1 MVTIIDDGLLAR
13 VVAAGD
19 PRHAVGVDSPAV
31 VTTGLWY
38 YRFARALLDDR
49 SISGRHS
56 AAFGNIDTETRLA
69 LVSLLPEGVSV
80 IGLEAVTPAAAI
92 AARDVGSAGIH
103 LNALAAEAVG
113 VALQTGG
120 KLFVATPSPS
130 LAAAADLLGFGYSEV
145 P

>member
-1 MVTIIDDGLLAR
+1 MVTIIDDALLAR

-19 PRHAVGVDSPAV
+19 PRRAAGVDSPAV

-49 SISGRHS
+49 SISGRLS
-56 AAFGNIDTETRLA
+56 AAFGNIDTEARLA
-69 LVSLLPEGVSV
+69 LVSLLPEGV
-80 IGLEAVTPAAAI
+80 IIMGLEVVTPTAATAT
-92 AARDVGSAGIH
+92 RDAGLAGIH

-120 KLFVATPSPS
+120 EILVATPSPS
-130 LAAAADLLGFGYSEV
+130 LAAAADLLGFRYSEV
-145 P
+145 L